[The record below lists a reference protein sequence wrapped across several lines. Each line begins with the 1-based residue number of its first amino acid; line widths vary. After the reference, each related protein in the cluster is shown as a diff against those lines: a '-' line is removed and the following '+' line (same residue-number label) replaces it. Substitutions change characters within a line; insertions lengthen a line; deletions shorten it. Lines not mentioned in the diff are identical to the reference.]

1 MFGQN
6 VTEHNPAPSPSGHPL
21 LSGPPTLNDIHQIFT
36 GKNVPWLGFHPP
48 AARPEKG
55 RNFANRMALLL
66 LAMPSR
72 AFTAE
77 QPSATRWHELASYS
91 FDDYKAEF
99 GKAYATAEEEA
110 HRRIDIDRWI
120 VGQLCI
126 SRHTNHT
133 LHGSAMLGPSQPRHK
148 CTVDGDDPLSRC
160 TAR

>member
-1 MFGQN
+1 MR
-6 VTEHNPAPSPSGHPL
+6 VL
-21 LSGPPTLNDIHQIFT
+21 LQTLPNTIVGVRI
-36 GKNVPWLGFHPP
+36 PP
-48 AARPEKG
+48 ARGAAGKAR

>member
-1 MFGQN
+1 
-6 VTEHNPAPSPSGHPL
+6 
-21 LSGPPTLNDIHQIFT
+21 
-36 GKNVPWLGFHPP
+36 
-48 AARPEKG
+48 
-55 RNFANRMALLL
+55 MALLL

-133 LHGSAMLGPSQPRHK
+133 LHGSAMLGPSRPRHNLPGASSLPEQQQLAIRFRLALK
-148 CTVDGDDPLSRC
+148 RAQNAIASG
-160 TAR
+160 ART